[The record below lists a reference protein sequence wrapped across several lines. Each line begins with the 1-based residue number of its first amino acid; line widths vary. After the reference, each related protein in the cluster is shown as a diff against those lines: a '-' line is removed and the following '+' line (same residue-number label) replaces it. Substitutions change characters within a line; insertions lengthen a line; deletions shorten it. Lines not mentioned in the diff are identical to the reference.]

1 MNFVVLNN
9 YGRTPT
15 TGANTAYLS
24 VDNWNDYS
32 FVTLFYL
39 TVFDGAGIKH
49 EVGHVKIA
57 YKGQTTDTSTFTTL
71 GQTFS
76 LLTDQ
81 YFSLGTDIEY
91 YKNLNKLS
99 AELKTSLLSAL
110 QDIVYKPEKLKEI
123 EDEEVLNISLFRS
136 VTLSDVHGQFSR
148 VLEGLA
154 ELSNY
159 DFNFIRRGVDGF
171 CDLKIS
177 FGVKVES
184 VPSTN
189 IHAFIGRNGCGKT
202 TILNGMINAIT
213 KPDSENYYF
222 TEIKPYSDDSRIPN
236 GYFRSLVSVSFS
248 AFDPFTPP
256 QEQPDPAKG
265 TKYFYIG
272 LKNRE
277 NSKELNSLEDLR
289 KDFISALIGCLRK
302 DNKKSLWLDAIEKL
316 SSDQNFENMGL
327 SILDT
332 RYAHLR
338 VKHPNI
344 QVDSDEFRD
353 LLFHDVQSYLKRMS
367 SGHAIVL
374 FTITRLVDTVGE
386 KSLVLLDEP
395 EGHLH
400 PPLLSAFLRTLSDLL
415 YVKNGVAIIA
425 THSPVVLQEI
435 PKSCVWKVIRS
446 REAIGVERPDI
457 ETFGENLGVLTREVF
472 ALEIANSG
480 YHSLLTKSVESGAS
494 FEEILDEYRGQIG
507 LEGRTVLK
515 AMVLSRDASKRA

>member
-1 MNFVVLNN
+1 MDFVVVNN
-9 YGRTPT
+9 YGRAPT
-15 TGANTAYLS
+15 TAVDTAYLS

-32 FVTLFYL
+32 FVTMFYL
-39 TVFDGAGIKH
+39 TVFDGVGTKH
-49 EVGHVKIA
+49 DIGNVKIA
-57 YKGQTTDTSTFTTL
+57 YKGQTKETSTYTTL

-81 YFSLGTDIEY
+81 YFSLGTDTEY

-99 AELKTSLLSAL
+99 AELKNSLLSAL

-123 EDEEVLNISLFRS
+123 EDEEVLNTSLFRG
-136 VTLSDVHGQFSR
+136 VTLSDVHGQFTR

-154 ELSNY
+154 ELSDF
-159 DFNFIRRGVDGF
+159 DFNFVRQGLDRF
-171 CDLKIS
+171 CDLNIP
-177 FGVKVES
+177 FEVKVGS
-184 VPSTN
+184 IPSTN

-213 KPDSENYYF
+213 EPENENYYF
-222 TEIKPYSDDSRIPN
+222 TENNLFSESRIPN

-277 NSKELNSLEDLR
+277 NGNELNSLEDLR

-302 DNKKSLWLDAIEKL
+302 DDKKSLWLDAIEKL

-327 SILDT
+327 SILNT
-332 RYAHLR
+332 RYANLR
-338 VKHPNI
+338 EKHPNT
-344 QVDSDEFRD
+344 QVDSDDFKE
-353 LLFHDVQSYLKRMS
+353 LLFQDIQSYLKRMS

-446 REAIGVERPDI
+446 REAIAIERPDI

-472 ALEIANSG
+472 VLEVANSG

-494 FEEILDEYRGQIG
+494 YEEILDEYKGQIG

-515 AMVLSRDASKRA
+515 AMVLSRDASKTE